1 MTDLLTLG
9 ASGLR
14 AYRAAL
20 AGVSENIANADDPNY
35 VRRTVRLSEAP
46 ANAAVNPIYLRN
58 NDFHGSVIGG
68 VERQSDVFAD
78 AALRQSGASTGQSS
92 ARLRWVTAAETALA
106 DGPGG
111 VGARLGA
118 FFDAGDR
125 LAAKPG
131 DATLRQDMMGRLD
144 FAVRGIN
151 QTAARLAQATD
162 GVAAAA
168 GDAITSVN
176 AGVDRIAA
184 INTGLLRATP
194 GTQSHAALLDQR
206 DAALQELATQLPMDL
221 DFGSHGVVSLS
232 LNGADIFAPGV
243 QEAFALAVAGDGR
256 LSFTLAGNPLTLI
269 DGGALSGLAGAADTI
284 ATQRSALDVLA
295 NGFAATLNAW
305 NSGGITPANALGA
318 ALIQGSGAA
327 ALALISDDP
336 AMIAAASATASNGNI
351 LALGALRG
359 GTGAEAAWNQQVA
372 YTGLMVQHAKA
383 EDAAASALH
392 EQAQLARDQVSGVD
406 LDREAA
412 ELLRLQQAY
421 EATARIL
428 QVARDTIQSILNIS

>member
-78 AALRQSGASTGQSS
+78 AALRQSSASTGQSS
-92 ARLRWVTAAETALA
+92 ARLRWLSAAENALA
-106 DGPGG
+106 DGTGG
-111 VGARLGA
+111 VGVRLGA

-125 LAAKPG
+125 LAARPE
-131 DATLRQDMMGRLD
+131 DVALRMDMVARLD

-151 QTAARLAQATD
+151 QTAERLTEAAS
-162 GVAAAA
+162 GVATASRE
-168 GDAITSVN
+168 GVSSINQS
-176 AGVDRIAA
+176 VDRLAA
-184 INTGLLRATP
+184 INIGLLRATP

-206 DAALQELATQLPMDL
+206 DAALQELALQLPMEL
-221 DFGSHGVVSLS
+221 DFGTHGVVSLS
-232 LNGADIFAPGV
+232 LNGADVLGPGV
-243 QEAFALAVAGDGR
+243 QSAFALVVAGEGR
-256 LSFTLAGNPLTLI
+256 ISLTLDGNPAALP
-269 DGGALSGLAGAADTI
+269 DGGALSGLASAADAI
-284 ATQRSALDVLA
+284 ATQRTALDGLA
-295 NGFAATLNAW
+295 TGFAAALNGW
-305 NSGGITPANALGA
+305 NTSGKTPVNANGA
-318 ALIQGSGAA
+318 ALLQGSGAA
-327 ALALISDDP
+327 ALALISEDP
-336 AMIAAASATASNGNI
+336 ASIAAGSATATNGN
-351 LALGALRG
+351 LLTLGTLRG

-372 YTGLMVQHAKA
+372 YTGLMVQHATA
-383 EDAAASALH
+383 EDAAATALQ

-428 QVARDTIQSILNIS
+428 QVARDTIQSILNIT